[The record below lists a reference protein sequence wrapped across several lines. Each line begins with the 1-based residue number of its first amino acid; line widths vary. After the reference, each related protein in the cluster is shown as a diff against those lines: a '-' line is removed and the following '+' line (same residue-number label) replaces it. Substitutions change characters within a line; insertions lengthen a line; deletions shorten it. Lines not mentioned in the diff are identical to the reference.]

1 MVNKLSTDW
10 YKSKVQTVLSSYLRN
25 TSKHQELLAL
35 LKDRGLKSIDKQL
48 VSLFQEKAGAV
59 DSSPSDPDRWRAYH
73 AAAKAVSESPWR
85 TLQRF
90 VDLLPLENM
99 FPLAVENIAVRHLF
113 LEKLRTIDD
122 QNRAAAHSA
131 QKSMKDFINALSDG
145 VVPCRQTPPGKGRM
159 PKPRTNDLPHP
170 LGAILRRSTAGGG
183 RLGST
188 HLARELDTYCTKQL
202 LEYVRHSKRAKKALS
217 GKPTP
222 AHLGKAHA
230 IGILT
235 TIFTP
240 RKAAERLKEA
250 IEDIELGQTEL
261 VFQITAKEI
270 EVFLS
275 KTHVVSYLRSLI

>member
-1 MVNKLSTDW
+1 MLNKFSTDW
-10 YKSKVQTVLSSYLRN
+10 YKSKVQKVLSSYLRN

-35 LKDRGLKSIDKQL
+35 LKDRRLKNIDKRL
-48 VSLFQEKAGAV
+48 VSLFQERAGAV
-59 DSSPSDPDRWRAYH
+59 DSAPDDQDRWLAYH

-90 VDLLPLENM
+90 VDLLPLENI
-99 FPLAVENIAVRHLF
+99 FPLAVENIAVCHLF

-131 QKSMKDFINALSDG
+131 QKSMKDFINSLSDD
-145 VVPCRQTPPGKGRM
+145 VVPCRLTPPSKGRM
-159 PKPRTNDLPHP
+159 PKPRTDDLPHP
-170 LGAILRRSTAGGG
+170 LGAILMRSTAGGG

-188 HLARELDTYCTKQL
+188 LLARELDTYCTQQL
-202 LEYVRHSKRAKKALS
+202 LEYVQHSQRAKKALS
-217 GKPTP
+217 GKPTS

-240 RKAAERLKEA
+240 RKAAERMKEA
-250 IEDIELGQTEL
+250 IEKVETGQTEL
-261 VFQITAKEI
+261 LFQITAKEI

-275 KTHVVSYLRSLI
+275 KKHVVPYLRSLI